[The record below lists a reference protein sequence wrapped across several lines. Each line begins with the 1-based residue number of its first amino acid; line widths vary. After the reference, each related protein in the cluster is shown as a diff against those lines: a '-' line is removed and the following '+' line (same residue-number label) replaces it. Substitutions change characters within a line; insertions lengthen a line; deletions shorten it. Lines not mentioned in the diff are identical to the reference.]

1 MESVL
6 IVSNTASTLG
16 ILSDLLKMQTFSRI
30 VTTQNAGESRRTLIN
45 DEFDLIIID
54 TPLQDE
60 YGDEFAL
67 HAAERTD
74 SGIILITKTEAL
86 YDMSEAVEDAGVF
99 VLPKP
104 ISPDFFYQA
113 VKLLYASRRRVMT
126 LQNENKTLQSKLQEI
141 RVIDRAK
148 CVLIQYLNMTESQA
162 HRYIEKQSMDLRQ
175 SKVVTAE
182 NILKTYEN

>member
-1 MESVL
+1 MDSVL
-6 IVSNTASTLG
+6 IVSNTAATLG
-16 ILSDLLKMQTFSRI
+16 ILADLLKMQTFARI
-30 VTTQNAGESRRTLIN
+30 VTTQSGNDSRRTLLES
-45 DEFDLIIID
+45 DFDLIIID
-54 TPLQDE
+54 TPLSDE

-67 HAAERTD
+67 HASEHTSA
-74 SGIILITKTEAL
+74 GIILITKTDTL

-113 VKLLYASRRRVMT
+113 VKLLYASRRRVLK
-126 LQNENKTLQSKLQEI
+126 LQDENKTLQGKLQEI

-175 SKVVTAE
+175 GKVVTAE